1 MGVPALKVALVE
13 VIPDRKRCV
22 NKDFMGGYGWAF
34 KVGDSLRARGIELVK
49 RVGERLPLMSFG
61 YLAGIF
67 ARAGYA
73 CEYSNGVVPDADLA
87 LIYAS
92 LVDHRAERAMAMR
105 YKRETHATVAFIG
118 PFASHCPDQFLDAA
132 DIVVAG
138 EPEQFALDLVA
149 SGRLPAGVTSS
160 PDVRDLD
167 SLPFPDWSTF
177 PVRSYSYF
185 PALRQR
191 PFLPI
196 LSSRGCPYTCE
207 YCPYEIIKFR
217 ERSTENVLDEL
228 AQWRDRYGLRAFLFR
243 DPIFSLRRERV
254 VELMEGML
262 SRGFDFRWACETRMD
277 CLDVELLELMARA
290 GLRVVNVAV
299 ESSSDAVLKNV
310 SRKAIPV
317 QHQEEIVRA
326 CDRLGIRVTVFYVIG
341 LPEDTR
347 ESIIETVAYAKR
359 LNTHVAQFFVYTP
372 FPGTRLYDRVKD
384 DLITTDWEQFDC
396 YSPVTKHPTLTPTE
410 ILDLKEWAFVSYYY
424 RPTYLAKFAL
434 RAARDLVS

>member
-1 MGVPALKVALVE
+1 MKVALVE
-13 VIPDRKRCV
+13 VLPAHNRCV

-34 KVGDSLRARGIELVK
+34 KVGDSLPARGIEVVK
-49 RVGERLPLMSFG
+49 RVGERLPLMSLG

-67 ARAGYA
+67 ARGGYA

-87 LIYAS
+87 LIYSS

-105 YKRETHATVAFIG
+105 YKHETHATVAFIG
-118 PFASHCPDQFLDAA
+118 PF
-132 DIVVAG
+132 AG

-149 SGRLPAGVTSS
+149 SGSLPTGVAAS
-160 PDVRDLD
+160 PDVRVLD

-207 YCPYEIIKFR
+207 YCPYEIITLR

-243 DPIFSLRRERV
+243 DPIFSLRRKRV

-262 SRGFDFRWACETRMD
+262 SRGFNFRWACETRMD
-277 CLDVELLELMARA
+277 CLDVELLELMAKA

-299 ESSSDAVLKNV
+299 ESSSDAVLKDV

-347 ESIIETVAYAKR
+347 ESIEETVAYAKR

-384 DLITTDWEQFDC
+384 DLITTDWERFDC
-396 YSPVTKHPTLTPTE
+396 YSPVIKHPTLTPSE

-424 RPTYLAKFAL
+424 RPAWLGKFAV
-434 RAARDLVS
+434 RAVRDLFN

>member
-1 MGVPALKVALVE
+1 MGATRLKIALVE
-13 VIPDRKRCV
+13 VTSDRTACI

-34 KVGDSLRARGIELVK
+34 KVGPSLRARGIELVK
-49 RVGERLPLMSFG
+49 RFGEKLPIMSCG

-67 ARAGYA
+67 SRAGHT
-73 CEYSNGVVPDADLA
+73 CEYTTGVVADADLA
-87 LIYAS
+87 IIYSS
-92 LVDHRAERAMAMR
+92 LADYRSEREMARR
-105 YKRETHATVAFIG
+105 YKRETRAKVAFIG
-118 PFASHCPDQFLDAA
+118 PFATHRPDQFLDVA

-138 EPEQFALDLVA
+138 EPEQFALDVA
-149 SGRLPAGVTSS
+149 ASREIPSGVVVS
-160 PDVRDLD
+160 PEIKDLD

-177 PVRSYSYF
+177 PVHSYSYF

-217 ERSTENVLDEL
+217 ARSTRNVLDEI
-228 AQWRDRYGLRAFLFR
+228 AEWRRRYAMRGFLFR
-243 DPIFSLRRERV
+243 DPIFSVRRART

-262 SRGFDFRWACETRMD
+262 SRGFNLRWACETRMD
-277 CLDVELLELMARA
+277 CLDVELLELMAQA
-290 GLRVVNVAV
+290 GLRVVNVAI
-299 ESSSDAVLKNV
+299 ESSSDAVLKDV

-317 QHQEEIVRA
+317 EHQEEILRT
-326 CDRLGIRVTVFYVIG
+326 CDRLGVRATVFYVLG

-347 ESIIETVAYAKR
+347 ESIVQTVRYAKR

-384 DLITTDWEQFDC
+384 DLVTDDWERFDC
-396 YSPVTKHPTLTPTE
+396 YTPVVKHATLTPGE
-410 ILDLKEWAFVSYYY
+410 ILRLKEWAFVSYYY
-424 RPTYLAKFAL
+424 RPAYLTKFL
-434 RAARDLVS
+434 VRAVRDLLN

>member
-1 MGVPALKVALVE
+1 VGVPDLKVVLVE

-49 RVGERLPLMSFG
+49 RVGEHLPLMSFG

-67 ARAGYA
+67 SRAGYA
-73 CEYSNGVVPDADLA
+73 CEYTNGVVPDADLA
-87 LIYAS
+87 LIYSS

-105 YKRETHATVAFIG
+105 YKQETHATVAFIG
-118 PFASHCPDQFLDAA
+118 PFASHCPDQFLDVA

-149 SGRLPAGVTSS
+149 SGRLPAGVTPS
-160 PDVRDLD
+160 PDIQNLD

-243 DPIFSLRRERV
+243 DPIFSLRRSRV
-254 VELMEGML
+254 VELMEG
-262 SRGFDFRWACETRMD
+262 ETRMD

-290 GLRVVNVAV
+290 GMRVVNVAV
-299 ESSSDAVLKNV
+299 ESSNNAVLKDV

-326 CDRLGIRVTVFYVIG
+326 CDRLGIRVTVFYVVG
-341 LPEDTR
+341 LPEDTQ
-347 ESIIETVAYAKR
+347 ESIEETVAYAKR

-396 YSPVTKHPTLTPTE
+396 YSPVTKHPTLTPAE

-424 RPTYLAKFAL
+424 RPAYLAKFAV
-434 RAARDLVS
+434 RAVRDLLN